1 MKSMKNIQT
10 LVLLVLLAGL
20 AACGEKK
27 PVRVLVDV
35 VQPDAD
41 ANYGVFVWRETGS
54 GQPTDLFFGVSVFE
68 VEGKTNEQRLLDLEP
83 FASADFSASIVSY
96 GWSALKE
103 FSLCGEKTSRLQ
115 TIDTSV
121 SSKVL
126 DKANYSNGA
135 ECAGKDW
142 SASFPPELR

>member
-1 MKSMKNIQT
+1 MSAIRNIA
-10 LVLLVLLAGL
+10 LALLPLAAL

-54 GQPTDLFFGVSVFE
+54 VEPTQLYFGVSVFLI
-68 VEGKTNEQRLLDLEP
+68 EGKSNEERLLDLEP
-83 FASADFSASIVSY
+83 FASADFSASVVSY
-96 GWSALKE
+96 GWSELKE
-103 FSLCGEKTSRLQ
+103 FSLCGSKMRRLQ

-121 SSKVL
+121 SSKVIE
-126 DKANYSNGA
+126 KVNYLNGA

-142 SASFPPELR
+142 SASFPPQFQ